1 MKHFYYIA
9 IVFIILISGCKSIEK
24 NINAG
29 NYDYA
34 IDIAVKKLQGG
45 KKDEEVMKGLEL
57 AYQKA
62 TEKDKMR
69 INQLKSSENAA
80 FWPEIYMTYSN
91 MDIRQNKIIP
101 LLPLITKSGEVLKFE
116 TMNLF
121 AVKEEART
129 NAAEYYYNEGKR
141 LLSVGKKTE
150 ARSAFMLFQNIK
162 DYFAYYKDTED
173 LINEAYAKG
182 INKVFVLADKKNG
195 ILLPPNYEEDL
206 VAMDFQSKAPDWV
219 VFFYDNAQFKTFDYI
234 VRIYFAEIQITPE
247 TVKETHY
254 DESKEIQDGFEYL
267 KDPKGDVMKDS
278 LGNDIKIP
286 KNVIISAHITESQ
299 QNKASKVMGEVEIRD
314 GFSNKLVDKVAVSG
328 GAIFSNFFAAYTGNK
343 AALKPE
349 TLAKIGNRPVNFPTD
364 MQMVDKSKEEMKNS
378 IYRAIYDRME
388 IFTK

>member
-1 MKHFYYIA
+1 MKYFYLLTT
-9 IVFIILISGCKSIEK
+9 IVIIVLSGCKSIEK

-45 KKDEEVMKGLEL
+45 KKDEEIMKSLEL

-62 TEKDKMR
+62 NEKDKLR
-69 INQLKSSENAA
+69 INQLKSNDHEA
-80 FWPEIYMTYSN
+80 FWPEIYMIYSN

-101 LLPLITKSGEVLKFE
+101 LLPLEMKSGEVLKFE

-141 LLSVGKKTE
+141 LLSIGKKTE
-150 ARSAFMLFQNIK
+150 ARSAFSLFQNVK
-162 DYFAYYKDTED
+162 NYFAYYKDTED
-173 LINEAYAKG
+173 LLNEAYSKG
-182 INKVFVLADKKNG
+182 INKVFILADKKNG

-206 VAMDFQSKAPDWV
+206 VAMDFQSQAPEWV

-234 VRIYFAEIQITPE
+234 VRIYFSDIQITPE
-247 TVKETHY
+247 SVNQNNYTET
-254 DESKEIQDGFEYL
+254 KEIQEGYEYV
-267 KDPKGDVMKDS
+267 KDPKGNVMKDS

-286 KNVIISAHITESQ
+286 KNVIISAQVTESQ
-299 QNKASKVMGEVEIRD
+299 QNKASKVLGEVEIRD
-314 GFSNKLVDKVAVSG
+314 GFSNKLIDKVAVSG

-364 MQMVDKSKEEMKNS
+364 MQMIDKSKDEMKNS
-378 IYRAIYDRME
+378 IYRAVYDRME

>member
-1 MKHFYYIA
+1 MKHFFYLVWA
-9 IVFIILISGCKSIEK
+9 TLFFSSCKSIEK

-34 IDIAVKKLQGG
+34 IDIAVKKLQGN
-45 KKDEEVMKGLEL
+45 KKDDEVMKGLEL

-62 TEKDKMR
+62 TEKDKLR

-91 MDIRQNKIIP
+91 MDNRQNKIIP
-101 LLPLITKSGEVLKFE
+101 LLPLIMKSGEVLKFE

-129 NAAEYYYNEGKR
+129 NAAEYYYAEGKR

-150 ARSAFMLFQNIK
+150 ARSAFQLFQNVK
-162 DYFAYYKDTED
+162 NYFAYYKDTED

-254 DESKEIQDGFEYL
+254 DESKEIQEGYDYL
-267 KDPKGDVMKDS
+267 KDPKGNVMKDS

-286 KNVIISAHITESQ
+286 KNIIISAHITESQ

-364 MQMVDKSKEEMKNS
+364 MQMVDKSKDEMKNS

>member
-1 MKHFYYIA
+1 MKHFFYLA
-9 IVFIILISGCKSIEK
+9 LATLFFSGCKSIEK

-34 IDIAVKKLQGG
+34 IDIAVKKLQGN
-45 KKDEEVMKGLEL
+45 KKDDEVMKGLEL

-62 TEKDKMR
+62 TEKDKLR

-91 MDIRQNKIIP
+91 MDNRQNKIIP
-101 LLPLITKSGEVLKFE
+101 LLPLIMKSGEVLKFE

-129 NAAEYYYNEGKR
+129 NAAEYFYAEGKR

-150 ARSAFMLFQNIK
+150 ARSAFQLFQNVK
-162 DYFAYYKDTED
+162 NYFAYYKDTED

-254 DESKEIQDGFEYL
+254 DESKEIQEGYDYL
-267 KDPKGDVMKDS
+267 KDPKGNVMKDS

-286 KNVIISAHITESQ
+286 KNIIISAHITESQ

-364 MQMVDKSKEEMKNS
+364 MQMVDKSKDEMKNS